1 LISSSK
7 KPQEDGQRGT
17 SMYHV
22 VNLSTTSWSTLAP
35 AFLAQY
41 PSSTEMK
48 TVPFDEWIGELSRTA
63 DELIDPER
71 NPAVKLL
78 DFYRGASRAGQG
90 ARVLASQKAEQ
101 ASKTLTCVGAVDE
114 EWVGIWMQ
122 HWGFKVD

>member
-1 LISSSK
+1 
-7 KPQEDGQRGT
+7 
-17 SMYHV
+17 
-22 VNLSTTSWSTLAP
+22 
-35 AFLAQY
+35 
-41 PSSTEMK
+41 MK